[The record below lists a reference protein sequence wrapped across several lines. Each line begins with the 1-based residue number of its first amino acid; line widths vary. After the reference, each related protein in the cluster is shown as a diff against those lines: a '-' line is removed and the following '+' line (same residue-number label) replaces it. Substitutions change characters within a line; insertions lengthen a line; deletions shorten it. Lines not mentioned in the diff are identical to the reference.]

1 MKAQESPSELEAS
14 QTSPASEHGSD
25 KRRST
30 RLVLALPI
38 KVKGVDALREA
49 FVEQTQTVMVS
60 CHGCKFQ
67 SKHYVPK
74 GSTITLE
81 IPRGGPKRPP
91 RTVVAKVV
99 WVQRPSNT
107 EGILHIGVD
116 FEAAGNVWDIPTPPI
131 DWFPPLGEPEFVAEE
146 QLITPV
152 IPATPPPAPV
162 APVMLTASWDAS
174 ELLVMA
180 SRAEGREA
188 ELAAAL
194 QAVKSEAV
202 SALDAK
208 TATPKHAD
216 PQFHEA
222 VEHAVKA
229 AFESF
234 SESALEKLL
243 ARVEE
248 RMSAIVEEARG
259 LLRQSAEKSHAKTE
273 PTAGTA
279 VSKRRRVERR
289 TGERRKTKR

>member
-259 LLRQSAEKSHAKTE
+259 
-273 PTAGTA
+273 
-279 VSKRRRVERR
+279 
-289 TGERRKTKR
+289 